1 MEAGRASTG
10 RPKRCKTIRHV
21 SRLLQ
26 PALLAAALLLASPGP
41 VVACR
46 DFAQAPRSR
55 WRLAS
60 RQGVAWLVTPCG
72 DPFFSIGINALNGG
86 APAREAAGRIAYHWG
101 SYYPRL
107 DGWLATTRARAAK
120 WGFNTAGASSLPPD
134 VLALPVIPD
143 LELGRT
149 ARFHWVD
156 PFHPATEERM
166 RAAARR
172 LVAPYKDSPFRI
184 GYFSDNEVGW
194 WDGAL
199 FAFYLEQ
206 AATNH
211 TKQRLV
217 ALLREAYGDD
227 WDRFARDF
235 VPPPGV
241 ATFSDLLGRE
251 GATPHLRPGGDGIQV
266 VRRWTAVVAERYYHL
281 VHDALRA
288 ADPDALVFG
297 DRLPI
302 YYDPAAVRAMAPWVD
317 AIATNYNVD
326 SPDGWIAR
334 YYFDGLR
341 ALSGGKP
348 VLVSEWFF
356 AANENRTGNRN
367 NGHLMTVATQAE
379 RARGAA
385 AAAARFAREPGV
397 VGAHWFQYYDHPRG
411 GRDDG
416 EDYDFGL
423 VDVDDRPYGQLVT
436 ALGRVNARL
445 AAFHRAARVAP
456 PRLPAELPEAPIDP
470 RDRSLAEWPKERALV
485 ALRAPAPEVPFGDLY
500 VAWSRE
506 GLSLAVIAMDYYAPE
521 LLAADADLPLDEC
534 FHIDWG
540 IDAGHGPRRFA
551 LYVVPPRT
559 RSAVGDYVM
568 RARLCRIDGD
578 RCTPVPTAVVT
589 YFGADQPRI
598 TAEVRIPWD
607 ALGVEGP
614 PPRSLRAE
622 LAATAFH
629 RARWM
634 STSGRPPSA
643 ALADPSRW
651 RRVTLQPR
659 FAPKRSQCVTCSAGR
674 RRPTRNGRTGRPI
687 GTRATTS

>member
-10 RPKRCKTIRHV
+10 RPKRCKTIWHV

-46 DFAQAPRSR
+46 DFAQAPGSR

-172 LVAPYKDSPFRI
+172 LVAPYKGSPFRI

-194 WDGAL
+194 WNGAL

-217 ALLREAYGDD
+217 ALLREVYGDD

-235 VPPPGV
+235 VPPSGV
-241 ATFSDLLGRE
+241 ASFADLLARE
-251 GATPHLRPGGDGIQV
+251 GGTPHLRPGGDGIQV
-266 VRRWTAVVAERYYHL
+266 VGRWTGMVAERYYRL

-288 ADPDALVFG
+288 ADPEALVFG

-341 ALSGGKP
+341 ALGAGKP

-385 AAAARFAREPGV
+385 AAAARFAREPEV

-411 GRDDG
+411 GRGDG

-423 VDVDDRPYGQLVT
+423 VDVDDRPYGRLVA
-436 ALGRVNARL
+436 ALGRVNPRL
-445 AAFHRAARVAP
+445 AAFHRAARVVS
-456 PRLPAELPEAPIDP
+456 PRPRAELPEAPIDP
-470 RDRSLAEWPKERALV
+470 HDHSLAEWPKERALV

-506 GLSLAVIAMDYYAPE
+506 GLSLAAIAMDYYAPE
-521 LLAADADLPLDEC
+521 LLPADQELPLDEC
-534 FHIDWG
+534 FHVDWG

-551 LYVVPPRT
+551 LYVIPPRV
-559 RSAVGDYVM
+559 RSADGDYVM
-568 RARLCRIDGD
+568 HARLCRTDGD
-578 RCTPVPTAVVT
+578 RCAPVPAAVAT

-614 PPRSLRAE
+614 PPRALRME

-634 STSGRPPSA
+634 SSSGQPPAA
-643 ALADPSRW
+643 ALADPADW

-674 RRPTRNGRTGRPI
+674 RRPTRNGRRGRPI

>member
-1 MEAGRASTG
+1 MRPRRFPDDEANRCVPAGRRPARRPGARRRDDVPGDGPRCPRDQGGGYHQEGAGWRHGRARQDGVEAPGHGEEDRAPPSWAQTPCHRHEAEGGPRPADQVVRPLGHPVEAGRASTG
-10 RPKRCKTIRHV
+10 RSKRCKTIRHV
-21 SRLLQ
+21 SRLLH
-26 PALLAAALLLASPGP
+26 PAPLAAALLLASPGP

-46 DFAQAPRSR
+46 DFAQAPGSR

-101 SYYPRL
+101 SYYPQL
-107 DGWLATTRARAAK
+107 DGWLATTRARAAR

-172 LVAPYKDSPFRI
+172 LVAPYKGSPFRI

-194 WDGAL
+194 WNGAL

-241 ATFSDLLGRE
+241 ASFAHLLAHE
-251 GATPHLRPGGDGIQV
+251 GATPHLRRGGDGIQV
-266 VRRWTAVVAERYYHL
+266 VRRWTALVAERYYRLIHE
-281 VHDALRA
+281 ALRA
-288 ADPDALVFG
+288 ADPDALIFG

-302 YYDPAAVRAMAPWVD
+302 YYDPVAVRAMAPWVD
-317 AIATNYNVD
+317 AIATNYNVE
-326 SPDGWIAR
+326 SPDGWVAR

-341 ALSGGKP
+341 QLTGGKP

-356 AANENRTGNRN
+356 AADENRSGNRN
-367 NGHLMTVATQAE
+367 NGHLMTVGTQAE

-385 AAAARFAREPGV
+385 AAAERFARQPTV
-397 VGAHWFQYYDHPRG
+397 VGTHWFQYYDDPKG
-411 GRDDG
+411 GREDG

-423 VDVDDRPYGQLVT
+423 VDIDDRPYEQLVE
-436 ALGRVNARL
+436 ALARTNVRL
-445 AAFHRAARVAP
+445 AAIHRESADADRTP
-456 PRLPAELPEAPIDP
+456 PGGAWAIPRADIDP
-470 RDRSLAEWPKERALV
+470 GDRSLGEWPKEAALV
-485 ALRAPAPEVPFGDLY
+485 PGLATRGAEVPFGEFFL
-500 VAWSRE
+500 AWSRE
-506 GLSLAVIAMDYYAPE
+506 
-521 LLAADADLPLDEC
+521 
-534 FHIDWG
+534 
-540 IDAGHGPRRFA
+540 
-551 LYVVPPRT
+551 
-559 RSAVGDYVM
+559 
-568 RARLCRIDGD
+568 
-578 RCTPVPTAVVT
+578 
-589 YFGADQPRI
+589 
-598 TAEVRIPWD
+598 
-607 ALGVEGP
+607 
-614 PPRSLRAE
+614 
-622 LAATAFH
+622 
-629 RARWM
+629 
-634 STSGRPPSA
+634 
-643 ALADPSRW
+643 
-651 RRVTLQPR
+651 
-659 FAPKRSQCVTCSAGR
+659 
-674 RRPTRNGRTGRPI
+674 
-687 GTRATTS
+687 